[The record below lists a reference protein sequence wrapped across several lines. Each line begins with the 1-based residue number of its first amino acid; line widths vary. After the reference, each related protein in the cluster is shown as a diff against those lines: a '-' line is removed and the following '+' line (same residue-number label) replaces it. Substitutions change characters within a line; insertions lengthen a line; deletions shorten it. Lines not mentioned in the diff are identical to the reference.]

1 MNIVIAGPKG
11 AGKTTIGERLGAL
24 TGLPVVETDGLIEQA
39 YAAETG
45 QALSCRAIYKTEG
58 EAAFRARERAAV
70 EEAAALD
77 WHIVVTGGS
86 ALLDPDSR
94 RALRADAM
102 LVYITGNPEALW
114 TRATEKGLPPWLAG
128 PDGPE
133 KFAEQVA
140 LRDDVL
146 TPYADIKLDVSDGTP
161 DELAQRVADAITIE
175 LGVRQRSANTYG
187 DVIRI
192 TTFGESHGAAIGAI
206 LEGIRPGIPVSEELI
221 QEQLDRRRPG
231 QSKVVTQRKE
241 PDTIHILS
249 GVYEGKSTGAPIALV
264 IYNQDQRSKNYD
276 DLIDVF
282 RPGHADYTFYK
293 KYGHR
298 DHRGGGRSSGRETA
312 TRVAAGAIAKHLLEQ
327 RGVTIRAHAVEV
339 AGIKATA
346 CDYSVI
352 EQNPVRCADPVAAK
366 AMEEAILAARSDRDS
381 VGGIIQIDIDGVPP
395 GLGDPVFGK
404 LDARLT
410 HAIMTI
416 GAIKGVEIGDGFALA
431 AMRGSEA
438 NDAMR
443 ADGFVTNHAGGI
455 TGGISNGARIVVRL
469 VVKPTASIAQSQPT
483 INKRGENVDIEV
495 LGRHDPCI
503 VPRAV
508 PVVENMVALTLL
520 DAWEVQARL
529 RPDWEAEYGRNSTQ
543 PS

>member
-11 AGKTTIGERLGAL
+11 AGKSTIGVHLGSI
-24 TGLPVVETDGLIEQA
+24 TGLPVIETDEMIEQR
-39 YAAETG
+39 YAADTSA
-45 QALSCRAIYKTEG
+45 QRSCRDIFTSEG
-58 EAAFRARERAAV
+58 EAAFRARERASV
-70 EEAAALD
+70 MEAAALD
-77 WHIVVTGGS
+77 WHIIVTGGS
-86 ALLDPDSR
+86 TLLHPDSR

-102 LVYITGNPEALW
+102 LVYITGAPEALW
-114 TRATEKGLPPWLAG
+114 PRATEKGLPPWLAG
-128 PDGPE
+128 PDGPS

-140 LRDDVL
+140 LRDEIL
-146 TPYADIKLDVSDGTP
+146 TPYADVLVDVSEGTP
-161 DELAQRVADAITIE
+161 EVLAQRVADAITTE
-175 LGVRQRSANTYG
+175 LAVRQKSANTYG
-187 DVIRI
+187 DIIRI

-206 LEGIRPGIPVSEELI
+206 LEGIRPGIPVSEALI

-241 PDTIHILS
+241 PDQITILS

-339 AGIKATA
+339 AGIKAQA
-346 CDYSVI
+346 CDYDSI
-352 EQNPVRCADPVAAK
+352 EMNPVRCADPEAAK
-366 AMEEAILAARSDRDS
+366 AMEDAILAARSDRDS

-410 HAIMTI
+410 QAIMTI

-431 AMRGSEA
+431 AMRGSAA

-443 ADGFVTNHAGGI
+443 EDGFVTNHAGGI

-483 INKRGENVDIEV
+483 VNKRGENVDIEV

-529 RPDWEAEYGRNSTQ
+529 RPDWEAEFGGK
-543 PS
+543 P